1 MGQLPY
7 FHVIFRSYGSVSI
20 QMIESSRV
28 DALVLA
34 GVLRSHHLLMTT
46 KKMCLRELSGILGRM
61 RELVLLLQANPEPQR
76 FVVLLREL
84 SVLFNEAGGRLRQF
98 GG

>member
-1 MGQLPY
+1 MRQLPY

-20 QMIESSRV
+20 QMIESSQC
-28 DALVLA
+28 A
-34 GVLRSHHLLMTT
+34 GVGRSADLLMTT
-46 KKMCLRELSGILGRM
+46 KNMRLRELSGILGRM
-61 RELVLLLQANPEPQR
+61 RELVLLLKANPEPER

-84 SVLFNEAGGRLRQF
+84 SVLFNEADGHLRQL